1 MSKYTIIFKYI
12 KSDNYENFIFYNNNN
27 NRKIRDI
34 KEFINN
40 FDNSICPCMLDAE
53 IKIKGFL
60 GFKKLENAKD
70 ETELKLIPENSKI
83 FIEQKRKNCTCRF
96 LSEDNE
102 RLLSLSRKALI
113 NKIKELNYNNDK
125 NIIENFYDIIVN
137 INSLIS
143 IKNGWQ
149 IKFSHYYLKNM
160 NILKNKKFGVI
171 GLIGNSNK
179 GKSFILSK
187 LVGTKISPGTTINT
201 EGLCFKYLDTNQNLN
216 HLNQAYIILDAK
228 GLNEPILE
236 NINNYYDTTARNLF
250 LQNFIIFY
258 SDILLLVVDYLTFS
272 EQKLI
277 NQVKNNIKRGN
288 KFKKLIIIH
297 NLKTYRTIKDI
308 KYYINNILLKSY
320 SFNLRKNEKV
330 TSKKVNIIKGE
341 YFTESLEKYIN
352 IFHLIFAAENSE
364 AGNYYNSF
372 AKNFILTHFNN
383 IADFSEFDV
392 FENIKSNFSL
402 QSKIYFEQIIKKED
416 FLSTKEII
424 NRKLFSLIKPK
435 EIKIKCNLF
444 EDLGLQ
450 VLEENYFEPKYSI
463 VKTKKDFEIKIELPG
478 NIKVDIYRPKY
489 INNITSINIVG
500 HKYRD
505 KDPKEENNN
514 IIDIRNYGKF
524 HLKINLET
532 QDCIINPNIKY
543 YKFDK
548 GLLILRYEFEKEK
561 VPEKITLS
569 IDEEI

>member
-12 KSDNYENFIFYNNNN
+12 NRDNYENFVFYNNNN
-27 NRKIRDI
+27 RIIRDI

-40 FDNSICPCMLDAE
+40 FDNSICPCMLDA
-53 IKIKGFL
+53 KIQVNFFIGFT
-60 GFKKLENAKD
+60 KLENAKD
-70 ETELKLIPENSKI
+70 ETELKLIPEKSKI
-83 FIEQKRKNCTCRF
+83 FIIQERINCTCGF

-102 RLLSLSRKALI
+102 RLLSLSRNVLI
-113 NKIKELNYNNDK
+113 NKIKELNYNKGKDL
-125 NIIENFYDIIVN
+125 IENFYDIIVN
-137 INSLIS
+137 INSLIN

-149 IKFSHYYLKNM
+149 IKFSSNYLKNI
-160 NILKNKKFGVI
+160 NKLKNKKFGII

-187 LVGTKISPGTTINT
+187 LVGTKISPGIDINT
-201 EGLCFKYLDTNQNLN
+201 EGLCFKYLDTNKN
-216 HLNQAYIILDAK
+216 LNQAYIFLDAK

-236 NINNYYDTTARNLF
+236 NINNYYDITAKNLF

-258 SDILLLVVDYLTFS
+258 SDILLLVIDYLTFS

-277 NQVKNNIKRGN
+277 NQIKNNIKRGN

-308 KYYINNILLKSY
+308 KYYIDNILLKS
-320 SFNLRKNEKV
+320 FLFKLRKNEKV
-330 TSKKVNIIKGE
+330 TSEKVNVIYGE

-372 AKNFILTHFNN
+372 AINFILLHFNN
-383 IADFSEFDV
+383 IADLREFDV
-392 FENIKSNFSL
+392 IENIKSNFSL
-402 QSKIYFEQIIKKED
+402 QSKIYFDQIIKKED
-416 FLSTKEII
+416 FLSTKEIMEK
-424 NRKLFSLIKPK
+424 KLFSLIKPR
-435 EIKIKCNLF
+435 EIKLKYNLF

-463 VKTKKDFEIKIELPG
+463 VKTKKDFEINIELPG
-478 NIKVDIYRPKY
+478 NIKVDIYRPIY
-489 INNITSINIVG
+489 INNFTSINIVG

-505 KDPKEENNN
+505 KLPKEENSN
-514 IIDIRNYGKF
+514 IIDIRNYGQF
-524 HLKINLET
+524 NCKINLET

-543 YKFDK
+543 KKFDN
-548 GLLILRYEFEKEK
+548 GLLILRYELEEEKL
-561 VPEKITLS
+561 PEKITLS

>member
-12 KSDNYENFIFYNNNN
+12 KSDNYENFIFYNNN

-308 KYYINNILLKSY
+308 KYYINNVLLKSY

-505 KDPKEENNN
+505 KEPKEENNN

-524 HLKINLET
+524 NLKINLET

>member
-12 KSDNYENFIFYNNNN
+12 KSDNYENFIFYNNN

-258 SDILLLVVDYLTFS
+258 SDILLLVIDYLTFS

-308 KYYINNILLKSY
+308 KYYINNVLLKSF

-524 HLKINLET
+524 NLKINLET

-543 YKFDK
+543 YKFEK

>member
-12 KSDNYENFIFYNNNN
+12 KSDNYENFIFYNNN

-297 NLKTYRTIKDI
+297 NLKACGTIKDI
-308 KYYINNILLKSY
+308 KYYINNILLKSF

-416 FLSTKEII
+416 FLSSKEII
-424 NRKLFSLIKPK
+424 NRKLFSLIKSK
-435 EIKIKCNLF
+435 EIKLKCNLF
-444 EDLGLQ
+444 GDLGLQ

-543 YKFDK
+543 YKFEK

>member
-12 KSDNYENFIFYNNNN
+12 KSDNYENFIFYNNN

-143 IKNGWQ
+143 IKNGWK

-160 NILKNKKFGVI
+160 NILKNKKFGVT

-187 LVGTKISPGTTINT
+187 LVGLKISPGTTINT

-236 NINNYYDTTARNLF
+236 NINNYYDTTAKNLF

-308 KYYINNILLKSY
+308 KYYINNILLKSF

>member
-12 KSDNYENFIFYNNNN
+12 NSDNYENFIFYNNN

-40 FDNSICPCMLDAE
+40 FDNSICPCMLEA
-53 IKIKGFL
+53 KIQVNFFL
-60 GFKKLENAKD
+60 GFTKLENVKD
-70 ETELKLIPENSKI
+70 ETELKLITENSKI
-83 FIEQKRKNCTCRF
+83 FIIQKTINCTCKF
-96 LSEDNE
+96 LSEDNKK
-102 RLLSLSRKALI
+102 LLSLSRNVLI
-113 NKIKELNYNNDK
+113 NKIKELNYNKGKD
-125 NIIENFYDIIVN
+125 IIENFYDIIIN
-137 INSLIS
+137 INSLIN

-149 IKFSHYYLKNM
+149 IKFSPNYLKNI
-160 NILKNKKFGVI
+160 NILKNKKFGII

-187 LVGTKISPGTTINT
+187 LVGTKISPGTNINT
-201 EGLCFKYLDTNQNLN
+201 EGLCIKYLNTNQNLN
-216 HLNQAYIILDAK
+216 QGYIFLDAK
-228 GLNEPILE
+228 GLNEPVLE
-236 NINNYYDTTARNLF
+236 NINNYYDITAKNLF
-250 LQNFIIFY
+250 LQNFIIYY
-258 SDILLLVVDYLTFS
+258 SDILLLVIDYLTFS

-277 NQVKNNIKRGN
+277 NQIKNNIRRGN

-308 KYYINNILLKSY
+308 KYYINNILLKS
-320 SFNLRKNEKV
+320 FLFKIRKNEKV
-330 TSKKVNIIKGE
+330 TSKKDDVIEGE
-341 YFTESLEKYIN
+341 YFTEYLEKYIN

-372 AKNFILTHFNN
+372 AKNFILLHFNN
-383 IADFSEFDV
+383 IADLREFDV
-392 FENIKSNFSL
+392 IENIKSNFSL
-402 QSKIYFEQIIKKED
+402 QSKIYLDQIIKKED
-416 FLSTKEII
+416 FLSSKEIMEK
-424 NRKLFSLIKPK
+424 KLFSLIKSR
-435 EIKIKCNLF
+435 EIKLKYNLF

-463 VKTKKDFEIKIELPG
+463 VKTEKYFEIKIELPG
-478 NIKVDIYRPKY
+478 NIKVDIYRPIY

>member
-12 KSDNYENFIFYNNNN
+12 KSDNYENFIFYNNN

-187 LVGTKISPGTTINT
+187 LVGSKISPGTTINT

-258 SDILLLVVDYLTFS
+258 SDILLLVIDYLTFS

-308 KYYINNILLKSY
+308 KYYINNVLLKSF

>member
-12 KSDNYENFIFYNNNN
+12 KSDNYENFIFYNNN

-187 LVGTKISPGTTINT
+187 LVGSKISPGTTINT

-308 KYYINNILLKSY
+308 KYYINNVLLKSF

>member
-12 KSDNYENFIFYNNNN
+12 KSDNYENFIFYNNN

-160 NILKNKKFGVI
+160 NILKNKQFGVI

-187 LVGTKISPGTTINT
+187 LVGSKISPGTTINT

-308 KYYINNILLKSY
+308 KYYINNVLLKSF